1 MADVW
6 IYQRRFSC
14 AARYRHGGSSA
25 LNPYMNFA
33 IAESVNAAGTGT
45 GPAVMPADVKSQPE
59 DNVLPF
65 TPLQQRA
72 QRAAK
77 RRPKGRSTGVKPG
90 KRD

>member
-25 LNPYMNFA
+25 LNPYLNVE
-33 IAESVNAAGTGT
+33 IAESINAVGTGA
-45 GPAVMPADVKSQPE
+45 GLAVMPAEAKALPE
-59 DNVLPF
+59 DNVLLF
-65 TPLQQRA
+65 TPLPQRT

-77 RRPKGRSTGVKPG
+77 RRPKGRSAGVKPG

>member
-25 LNPYMNFA
+25 LNPYMNVE
-33 IAESVNAAGTGT
+33 IAESINAVGAGTGL
-45 GPAVMPADVKSQPE
+45 AVMPAEAKALPE
-59 DNVLPF
+59 DNVLLF
-65 TPLQQRA
+65 TPLPQRT

-77 RRPKGRSTGVKPG
+77 RRPKGRSAGVKPG

>member
-14 AARYRHGGSSA
+14 AVRYRHGGSSA
-25 LNPYMNFA
+25 LHPLMNVT
-33 IAESVNAAGTGT
+33 IVESINAAGTGT
-45 GPAVMPADVKSQPE
+45 GPAVMPAEAKALPE

-65 TPLQQRA
+65 TSPRQRT

>member
-25 LNPYMNFA
+25 FNPHMNVD
-33 IAESVNAAGTGT
+33 IAESINAAGTGT
-45 GPAVMPADVKSQPE
+45 GPSMLPAEAKSLLE
-59 DNVLPF
+59 DNVLLF
-65 TPLQQRA
+65 MPLQQRL

-77 RRPKGRSTGVKPG
+77 RRPKGRSAGVKPG

>member
-25 LNPYMNFA
+25 LNPYMNVE
-33 IAESVNAAGTGT
+33 IAESINAAGTGT
-45 GPAVMPADVKSQPE
+45 GLAVMPAESKALPE
-59 DNVLPF
+59 DNVLLF
-65 TPLQQRA
+65 TPLPQRT

-77 RRPKGRSTGVKPG
+77 RRPKGRTSGVKSG